1 MAAQIQVTVLGGGT
15 WGMSLAHVLH
25 DAGHAVRVWEF
36 VPAVVATLERTRRHP
51 NLPRMVIPPDMRF
64 STDLAAT
71 VAGAEVLVCAVPV
84 EHLRVTARNVARSG
98 YAGQPVIIGSKGI
111 EWGTHA
117 LTAEVWAQ
125 ELGAAGKGKVGVLYG
140 PSLAD
145 EVSVSLPT
153 SVVASAEDRALMD
166 RIHRL
171 FARPWFHV
179 YLQPDLRGV
188 ELCGALKNVIAI
200 ACGVSDG
207 LGYGTNAKAALMTR
221 GLGEMVKI
229 GVAMGAQAQTFYG
242 MAGVGDLIAT
252 CVSPHGRNWKYG
264 TLLGQGMASEPAL
277 KEVGQTVEGRY
288 TVRSAAELAVKLGL
302 SLPIVA
308 AVHAMAYEGRAAR
321 DATHALMP
329 DDPYAEMRQ

>member
-1 MAAQIQVTVLGGGT
+1 MAAPIHVTVLGAGT

-36 VPAVVATLERTRRHP
+36 VPDVVATLERTRRHP
-51 NLPRMVIPPDMRF
+51 KLPRMVIPPDMHF
-64 STDLAAT
+64 SNDLAAM
-71 VAGAEVLVCAVPV
+71 VKGAEILVCAVPS
-84 EHLRVTARNVARSG
+84 EHLRDTARAVVRAG
-98 YAGQPVIIGSKGI
+98 YAGQPVIVGSKGI
-111 EWGTHA
+111 EAGTHA
-117 LTAEVWAQ
+117 LSAEVWAQ
-125 ELGAAGKGKVGVLYG
+125 ELGAAGAGKVGVLYG

-153 SVVASAEDRALMD
+153 TVVASAEDRGLMD
-166 RIHRL
+166 RIQRL
-171 FARPWFHV
+171 FQRPWFHV

-242 MAGVGDLIAT
+242 MAGIGDLIVT
-252 CVSPHGRNWKYG
+252 CTSPHGRNWKYG
-264 TLLGQGMASEPAL
+264 SLLGQGRTSDQAL
-277 KEVGQTVEGRY
+277 AEVAQVVEGRY
-288 TVRSAAELAVKLGL
+288 TVRAARELGEKLGL
-302 SLPIVA
+302 TLPIVRG
-308 AVHAMAYEGRAAR
+308 VYEVAYDGRSAQAI
-321 DATHALMP
+321 APSLLP
-329 DDPYAEMRQ
+329 DDPYSEIRA

>member
-1 MAAQIQVTVLGGGT
+1 MAAPIQVTVLGAGA

-36 VPAVVATLERTRRHP
+36 VPEVVATLERTRQHP
-51 NLPRMVIPPDMRF
+51 KLPRMVIPPDMHF
-64 STDLAAT
+64 STDLAAL
-71 VAGAEVLVCAVPV
+71 VKGAEVIVCAVPA
-84 EHLRVTARNVARSG
+84 EHLRETARAVVRSG
-98 YAGQPVIIGSKGI
+98 YSGQVVVVGSKGI
-111 EWGTHA
+111 EAGTHA
-117 LTAEVWAQ
+117 LSAEVWSQ
-125 ELGAAGKGKVGVLYG
+125 ELGPAGAGKVGVLYG

-153 SVVASAEDRALMD
+153 TVVASAEDRSLIE

-171 FARPWFHV
+171 FHRPWFHV

-188 ELCGALKNVIAI
+188 ELCGALKNVVAI

-242 MAGVGDLIAT
+242 MAGIGDLIVT
-252 CVSPHGRNWKYG
+252 CTSPHGRNWKYG
-264 TLLGQGMASEPAL
+264 SLLGKGRTSAQAL
-277 KEVGQTVEGRY
+277 VEVGQVVEGRY
-288 TVRSAAELAVKLGL
+288 TVRAALELGQKLGL
-302 SLPIVA
+302 TLPIVK
-308 AVHAMAYEGRAAR
+308 AVYAVAYEGRTAQDIAA
-321 DATHALMP
+321 ALLP
-329 DDPYAEMRQ
+329 DDPYSEIRQ